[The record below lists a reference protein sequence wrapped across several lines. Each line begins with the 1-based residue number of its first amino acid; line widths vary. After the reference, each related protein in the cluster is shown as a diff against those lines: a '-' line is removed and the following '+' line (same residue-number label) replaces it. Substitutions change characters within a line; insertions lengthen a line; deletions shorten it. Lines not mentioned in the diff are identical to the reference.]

1 MVLIIE
7 HLHNA
12 LIIITTILGIMSVA
26 KKGFI
31 KSMSTFYVYVFIGT
45 IFEIALKLNDGNKGG
60 GILYRSLLVSVNLSY
75 MCFRERF
82 NSAF

>member
-1 MVLIIE
+1 MVLIID
-7 HLHNA
+7 HLHTI
-12 LIIITTILGIMSVA
+12 LLIITTILGIMSVS

-31 KSMSTFYVYVFIGT
+31 KSMSTIYVYVFIGT
-45 IFEIALKLNDGNKGG
+45 IFEIAFVVNDGNKGG
-60 GILYRSLLVSVNLSY
+60 GVLFRQLHLSVNLSY